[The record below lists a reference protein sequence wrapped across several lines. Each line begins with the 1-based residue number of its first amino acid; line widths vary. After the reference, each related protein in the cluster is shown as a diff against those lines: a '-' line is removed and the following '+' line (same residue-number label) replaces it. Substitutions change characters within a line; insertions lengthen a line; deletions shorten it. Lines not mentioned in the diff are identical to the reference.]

1 VYSEEVFERQTSPME
16 AKETIRNGCGR
27 NLADS
32 QLANRKR
39 ACVPALHENG
49 LGPGFTH
56 FTEDLMSNP
65 MSMGST
71 QRTFQKV

>member
-1 VYSEEVFERQTSPME
+1 ME

-56 FTEDLMSNP
+56 FTEGFMSNP